1 MVFFLLYTVRTTRRA
16 FSPLTLYSWP
26 LGSVVEKKGASQNPS
41 QAMLAQ
47 RTRII
52 SAAKK
57 VVPSSGG
64 VVYWMSRDQRAHD
77 NWALLQA
84 QHVARTHNVGLCVV
98 FCLVPT
104 FLEATQRQYGFM
116 LRGLSEVEDD
126 LRGLGIPFKATRRTT
141 LAFESFYCALSPAA
155 FLLLCVFA
163 PFCCDVPSIAHP
175 LLGDHLLIYALSLS
189 LSPAYRL
196 AALPAACMGRED
208 WGGCKRVFF
217 PRSFSP
223 VAPLTSCR
231 RSPDGTTHAR
241 SSPTLAPSVWGGSGR
256 KGSSTV
262 WKARQCM
269 RSTHITL
276 SLCGLPV
283 RSKRLARGRYGK
295 RSMIR

>member
-1 MVFFLLYTVRTTRRA
+1 MIDLLYTEHYNTYFIRSPLWFSSHCIQYVPRVVRA
-16 FSPLTLYSWP
+16 FSPLTFYSWP
-26 LGSVVEKKGASQNPS
+26 LGSVVEKCRKKGASQNPS

-141 LAFESFYCALSPAA
+141 PCLRV
-155 FLLLCVFA
+155 LLLCFGPRRLSTAVFSR
-163 PFCCDVPSIAHP
+163 P
-175 LLGDHLLIYALSLS
+175 YAVTSHRLPIPCSATISLSTLSLS
-189 LSPAYRL
+189 LSLPRIALLLFPQL
-196 AALPAACMGRED
+196 AWGEKIGAVVNVFFSPAA
-208 WGGCKRVFF
+208 
-217 PRSFSP
+217 
-223 VAPLTSCR
+223 
-231 RSPDGTTHAR
+231 
-241 SSPTLAPSVWGGSGR
+241 
-256 KGSSTV
+256 
-262 WKARQCM
+262 
-269 RSTHITL
+269 
-276 SLCGLPV
+276 SL
-283 RSKRLARGRYGK
+283 R
-295 RSMIR
+295 